1 MQSSQVQHP
10 HPRSLSDGVVRTA
23 SFTNRPPSPPYIHIP
38 TPLSDTN
45 NGPLTLTPSY
55 ASVDPRN
62 LTPDDLKIIT
72 GGKIQ
77 EASDNYKN
85 TWRYEDRRK
94 AQPVL
99 DFLYL
104 GPLAVVRDH
113 DFLRQQGITMLLAV
127 RDASMSHLRLI
138 AVEKAAAELNLQSD
152 YVDVISRTQLIH
164 DFPFI
169 IAKINDHLLRVYRN
183 QLQAVND
190 AGNVAIDTST
200 FQRGKVL
207 VFCETGNERS
217 AVVVAAYLMAI
228 YGTDM
233 VSTVQFISAQR
244 FCATFDEEMKQLLRS
259 FGDIL
264 EAQRMVSTGAQLAG
278 NQQTTSFAPAMIG
291 LAAAPEVSS
300 RKRGID
306 DTMDEDDLQDEFS
319 MDSDRYEDRAA
330 FMPYRQN

>member
-1 MQSSQVQHP
+1 MQPSKVQHP
-10 HPRSLSDGVVRTA
+10 QPHSLSDGVVRTA
-23 SFTNRPPSPPYIHIP
+23 SFANRPPSPPYIHIP
-38 TPLSDTN
+38 TPLAEN
-45 NGPLTLTPSY
+45 NNRPLTLTPSY

-62 LTPDDLKIIT
+62 LTSDDLKIIT
-72 GGKIQ
+72 GGKTQ

-85 TWRYEDRRK
+85 TWKYEDRRK

-104 GPLAVVRDH
+104 GPLAVVRNH
-113 DFLRQQGITMLLAV
+113 DFLKQQGITMLLAV

-138 AVEKAAAELNLQSD
+138 AVEKAAAELNLQAE
-152 YVDVISRTQLIH
+152 YVDVASRTQLIR
-164 DFPFI
+164 DFPLI
-169 IAKINDHLLRVYRN
+169 IAKINDHLLRVYRS

-190 AGNVAIDTST
+190 AGNMAIDTST
-200 FQRGKVL
+200 FRRGKVL

-244 FCATFDEEMKQLLRS
+244 FCATFDEEMKHLLRS

-264 EAQRMVSTGAQLAG
+264 EAQRMVSTGSQ
-278 NQQTTSFAPAMIG
+278 QVDTKQTTSAPAVFDTS
-291 LAAAPEVSS
+291 AVPTPVSK
-300 RKRGID
+300 KRGID
-306 DTMDEDDLQDEFS
+306 DTMDVDDLQEDFM
-319 MDSDRYEDRAA
+319 MDGDRYEDRDA
-330 FMPYRQN
+330 FVPYKQN

>member
-1 MQSSQVQHP
+1 MQPSNGQDPQ
-10 HPRSLSDGVVRTA
+10 PRSLSHGVVRTA

-38 TPLSDTN
+38 TPLGEN
-45 NGPLTLTPSY
+45 NNRPLTLTPSY
-55 ASVDPRN
+55 ALVDPRN

-85 TWRYEDRRK
+85 TWKYEDRRK
-94 AQPVL
+94 AQPIL

-104 GPLAVVRDH
+104 GPLAVVRDLE
-113 DFLRQQGITMLLAV
+113 FLRQEGITMLLAV
-127 RDASMSHLRLI
+127 RDASMSHLRLL
-138 AVEKAAAELNLQSD
+138 AVEKAAAELKLQCEF
-152 YVDVISRTQLIH
+152 VDVASRMDLIH
-164 DFPFI
+164 DFPPT
-169 IAKINDHLLRVYRN
+169 IAKINDHLLRVYRS

-200 FQRGKVL
+200 FRRGKVL

-244 FCATFDEEMKQLLRS
+244 FCATFDETMKHLLRT

-264 EAQRMVSTGAQLAG
+264 EARRMVSKESQL
-278 NQQTTSFAPAMIG
+278 PA
-291 LAAAPEVSS
+291 SK
-300 RKRGID
+300 KRGIYDTISD
-306 DTMDEDDLQDEFS
+306 DEIQEDVVMDC
-319 MDSDRYEDRAA
+319 DRYENRSE

>member
-1 MQSSQVQHP
+1 MQPSRVQDPQP
-10 HPRSLSDGVVRTA
+10 HSLSDGVVRTA

-38 TPLSDTN
+38 TPLGEN
-45 NGPLTLTPSY
+45 NNRPLTLTPSF
-55 ASVDPRN
+55 ASVDPRD
-62 LTPDDLKIIT
+62 LTSDDLKIIT
-72 GGKIQ
+72 GGKVQ

-85 TWRYEDRRK
+85 TWKYEDRRK
-94 AQPVL
+94 AQPIL

-113 DFLRQQGITMLLAV
+113 EFLRQQGITMLLTV

-138 AVEKAAAELNLQSD
+138 AVEKAAAELNLQIEN
-152 YVDVISRTQLIH
+152 VDVASKTQLIH
-164 DFPFI
+164 DFPPT
-169 IAKINDHLLRVYRN
+169 IAKINDHLLRVYRS

-200 FQRGKVL
+200 FRRGKVL

-217 AVVVAAYLMAI
+217 AVVVAAYLMAV

-244 FCATFDEEMKQLLRS
+244 FCATFDEDMKHLLRT

-264 EAQRMVSTGAQLAG
+264 EARRMVAAMGSQPADT
-278 NQQTTSFAPAMIG
+278 QQPT
-291 LAAAPEVSS
+291 
-300 RKRGID
+300 RKRGIY
-306 DTMDEDDLQDEFS
+306 DTIDEDEFVEDVV
-319 MDSDRYEDRAA
+319 MDCDRYENRSE

>member
-1 MQSSQVQHP
+1 MQPSRVQDQQP
-10 HPRSLSDGVVRTA
+10 HSLSDGVVRTA

-38 TPLSDTN
+38 TPLAEN
-45 NGPLTLTPSY
+45 NSRPLTLTPSY
-55 ASVDPRN
+55 DSVDPRD
-62 LTPDDLKIIT
+62 LTSDDLDIIT
-72 GGKIQ
+72 GGKVQ
-77 EASDNYKN
+77 QASDNYKN
-85 TWRYEDRRK
+85 TWKYEDRRK
-94 AQPVL
+94 AQPIL

-138 AVEKAAAELNLQSD
+138 AMEKAAEELSLEIENVSLASK
-152 YVDVISRTQLIH
+152 TQLIH
-164 DFPFI
+164 DFPPT
-169 IAKINDHLLRVYRN
+169 IAKINDHLLRVYRS

-200 FQRGKVL
+200 FRRGKVL

-244 FCATFDEEMKQLLRS
+244 FCATFDEDMKHLLRT

-264 EAQRMVSTGAQLAG
+264 KARRMVSAET
-278 NQQTTSFAPAMIG
+278 QQPG
-291 LAAAPEVSS
+291 PK
-300 RKRGID
+300 KRSIYDTID
-306 DTMDEDDLQDEFS
+306 DDEFQEDVV
-319 MDSDRYEDRAA
+319 MDYDRYENRSE
-330 FMPYRQN
+330 FMPYKQN

>member
-1 MQSSQVQHP
+1 MQPSRVQDSQP
-10 HPRSLSDGVVRTA
+10 HSLSDGVVRTA

-38 TPLSDTN
+38 TPLAEN
-45 NGPLTLTPSY
+45 NNRPLTLTPSY
-55 ASVDPRN
+55 ASVDPRD
-62 LTPDDLKIIT
+62 LTSDDLKIIT
-72 GGKIQ
+72 GGKVQ
-77 EASDNYKN
+77 QASDNYKN
-85 TWRYEDRRK
+85 TWKYEDRRK
-94 AQPVL
+94 AQPIL

-113 DFLRQQGITMLLAV
+113 EFLRQQGITMLLAV

-138 AVEKAAAELNLQSD
+138 AMEKAAAELNLEIENVSMA
-152 YVDVISRTQLIH
+152 SKTQLIH
-164 DFPFI
+164 DFPPT
-169 IAKINDHLLRVYRN
+169 IAKINDHLLRVYRS

-200 FQRGKVL
+200 FRRGKVL

-244 FCATFDEEMKQLLRS
+244 FCATFDEDMKHLLRT

-264 EAQRMVSTGAQLAG
+264 KARRMVSAESQLP
-278 NQQTTSFAPAMIG
+278 APK
-291 LAAAPEVSS
+291 
-300 RKRGID
+300 KRSIY
-306 DTMDEDDLQDEFS
+306 DTIDEDEFVEDVV
-319 MDSDRYEDRAA
+319 MDCDRYENRSE